1 MPLPEAPI
9 GTTGTAHREPGRVLV
24 IGCGALANELVALTR
39 RSGFTGI
46 DVTCLPASLHNRP
59 AEIPAAV
66 ERKIR
71 ERGAGYETVFVAYAD
86 CGTGGRLDR
95 VLEGTGIE
103 RIPGAH
109 CYEFYAG
116 SAEFERLFD
125 EEPGSFYLTDF
136 LARNFE
142 RLVIGGLGLDRHP
155 ELLPAYFGNYRRVVY
170 LSQTEDPATLAAAR
184 AAAVRLGLE
193 FHHHPTGFGGL
204 GSAIAALPGTAG
216 GAGSPSAGDAAHGL
230 PDPAPNPA
238 DPLRRTA

>member
-1 MPLPEAPI
+1 MPLPETPSDA
-9 GTTGTAHREPGRVLV
+9 TRTVAREPGRVLV

-39 RSGFTGI
+39 RSGFSGI
-46 DVTCLPASLHNRP
+46 DVTCLPASLHMRP

-66 ERKIR
+66 ERKVR
-71 ERGAGYETVFVAYAD
+71 ERGAGYQTVFVAYAD
-86 CGTGGRLDR
+86 CGTGGRLDQ

-116 SAEFERLFD
+116 STEFERLFE

-155 ELLPAYFGNYRRVVY
+155 ELLPAYFGNYRRVVF
-170 LSQTEDPATLAAAR
+170 LSQTPDPATLAAAR
-184 AAAVRLGLE
+184 AAADRLGLE

-204 GSAIAALPGTAG
+204 GAAIAGLAAEATATTGTA
-216 GAGSPSAGDAAHGL
+216 ALTDLPPGL
-230 PDPAPNPA
+230 APVPA
-238 DPLRRTA
+238 DTLRRTA